1 MTKNRRTTKYR
12 QLANII
18 QLANISNTVL
28 RYLRLLFCF
37 TNETLLLNKLLV
49 LRLYSGILYFTN

>member
-1 MTKNRRTTKYR
+1 MTKNRRTTKNR

>member
-1 MTKNRRTTKYR
+1 MTKNRRTTKNR

-49 LRLYSGILYFTN
+49 LRLYS

>member
-49 LRLYSGILYFTN
+49 LRLYS